1 MATPNLA
8 NITTITPLTF
18 LWNTNLGYNLIGQ
31 SFGPNI
37 QTSYVNN
44 YISGIPGGI
53 FQNLSGSN
61 SVIKINTII
70 VNDEN
75 TGYAP
80 SMTGTQVTP
89 STFVQEDGGVWGYGA
104 QEWTTTNPAYYVNL
118 SIFRGSA
125 GASYTLYRN
134 TFQGSVVAIDKN
146 TPIYLGE
153 GDAIACAVANPNS
166 QYLATPFSVV
176 ISYES
181 MY

>member
-18 LWNTNLGYNLIGQ
+18 LWNTNLGYNWIGQ

-53 FQNLSGSN
+53 LQNLSGSN

-75 TGYAP
+75 TGY
-80 SMTGTQVTP
+80 TP
-89 STFVQEDGGVWGYGA
+89 SITGPQLIPTSFVNGGGAAA

-134 TFQGSVVAIDKN
+134 PFQGSVVAIDKN

-153 GDAIACAVANPNS
+153 GDAIACTVANPNN
-166 QYLATPFSVV
+166 QYLAVPFSVV